1 MKNKILP
8 YLLKYGPLLNLLV
21 LLVLLAFIWIEVH
34 WSVAV
39 MMAWMAYSIS
49 SFATGL
55 NKFKRQFNR
64 KIKAV
69 HQESQQNLAN
79 FDQFIGTVNKQARE
93 FKKHGNKCIECE
105 KYPGQIRHGSIH
117 NSADPN
123 CQMHMPQPLKAGD
136 KIQVPP
142 ELLKEDT
149 RPRCKKCKEEGLPDL
164 HYHNN
169 CPIHN

>member
-8 YLLKYGPLLNLLV
+8 YVLKYGPLVNLLV

-34 WSVAV
+34 WSIAV

-55 NKFKRQFNR
+55 NKFKREFNK

-69 HQESQQNLAN
+69 HQQSQQNLAN
-79 FDQFIGTVNKQARE
+79 FDHFIGTVNKQAQE

-105 KYPGQIRHGSIH
+105 KYPGQIRNGSIH
-117 NSADPN
+117 NSGDPS
-123 CQMHMPQPLKAGD
+123 CQMYRPPMFHGGG
-136 KIQVPP
+136 IGIPP
-142 ELLKEDT
+142 ELLKEDG
-149 RPRCKKCKEEGLPDL
+149 RPMCQKCEEEGLPDL
-164 HYHNN
+164 YKHNN

>member
-64 KIKAV
+64 KIK
-69 HQESQQNLAN
+69 

-123 CQMHMPQPLKAGD
+123 CKMHIPQLLK
-136 KIQVPP
+136 VPP

-149 RPRCKKCKEEGLPDL
+149 RPRCKKCEEEGLPDL